1 MKHLWM
7 VVAILCIIAGIHRS
21 WILGI
26 NESFLFFIFAFVAL
40 LMYFLRNYL
49 GKQNKSKQP

>member
-7 VVAILCIIAGIHRS
+7 VIAILCLIAGIHRS

-26 NESFLFFIFAFVAL
+26 KESYLFFIFVIVAL

-49 GKQNKSKQP
+49 GKQKKNKS